1 MLHGKSRKRQ
11 EKILSVEFMRKY
23 IHIAKCMKPK
33 LSEQACEAIAT
44 EYSSLRSQENI
55 QSDVARTQPV
65 TARTLETLIRLATA
79 HARARLSKT
88 VTADDAQSAIELV
101 QFAYFK
107 KVLEKEKGNKRRRG
121 DASTDEDEIK
131 ENPKSLTRKSKRT
144 RTETLQTESESNAY
158 DTDEEIEAPPRDAG
172 DLTRRETIKSISG
185 PKSITA
191 VGVANQRHEEST
203 SHTSVDISPTI
214 SDTRLSVFKHSLQ
227 RLFREAREQSLSLER
242 ITNAINENNSKQFS
256 SSEIEAAMNQM
267 TEDNQVMVADGI
279 VFLI

>member
-1 MLHGKSRKRQ
+1 MHGRSRKRQ

-44 EYSSLRSQENI
+44 EYSSLRSQENM
-55 QSDVARTQPV
+55 QSDIARTQPV

-88 VTADDAQSAIELV
+88 VTADDAQAAIELV

-107 KVLEKEKGNKRRRG
+107 KVLEKEKTNKRRRDG
-121 DASTDEDEIK
+121 ASSDEDEA
-131 ENPKSLTRKSKRT
+131 NDNQKSTNKKSKRK
-144 RTETLQTESESNAY
+144 RIEPASAGNDS
-158 DTDEEIEAPPRDAG
+158 DEEIETPQPDAG
-172 DLTRRETIKSISG
+172 DLTRRETRKSLPGSGSASTAAQISAQDTESVVS
-185 PKSITA
+185 PPFITE
-191 VGVANQRHEEST
+191 G
-203 SHTSVDISPTI
+203 
-214 SDTRLSVFKHSLQ
+214 RLSSFKNRLQ

-242 ITNAINENNSKQFS
+242 ITTTINENNDEQFS
-256 SSEIEAAMNQM
+256 NSEIDAAMHQM